1 MLKKCCLRCRFA
13 AAVVAI
19 LLLLLLVML
28 LLLPYVGVSCT
39 SFMVPTT
46 SIGVTEACGTYL
58 HDLFAALVPRCGAV
72 KGGAGNDWLVETIV
86 AVK

>member
-1 MLKKCCLRCRFA
+1 
-13 AAVVAI
+13 
-19 LLLLLLVML
+19 
-28 LLLPYVGVSCT
+28 
-39 SFMVPTT
+39 MVPTT